1 MTVAPPPGA
10 HGGDGPQLAAA
21 LGIAAHEVLDLSA
34 SLNPCA
40 PDVAALVAEL
50 AHAVRHYPDPT
61 HATAALA
68 DALGVDVERIVLTNG
83 GAEAIALVAAE
94 CPVGRVDEPDF
105 ALYARHL
112 RCLDVDGPRWRS
124 NPHNPTGRLAP
135 HSEHAA
141 VWDEAFYQLAT
152 GSWTR
157 GDADAIVIGSLTKL
171 FACPGLRAGY
181 VLAPDAAFAARIRTR
196 QPAWSVNALTCSV
209 LPPLINS
216 ANLPAWSRSASAHRD
231 ALQGVL
237 RAAGLE
243 PEPSDAPW
251 LLVRAA
257 QGVRE
262 HLARCAVLV
271 RDTASFGIPHGV
283 RIAAPDAAG
292 LERLEHAL
300 EGWQR

>member
-10 HGGDGPQLAAA
+10 HGGDGSLLAAA
-21 LGIAAHEVLDLSA
+21 LGVGVHDVLDLSA

-40 PDVAALVAEL
+40 PDVATLVVEHA
-50 AHAVRHYPDPT
+50 AAVRHYPDPT
-61 HATAALA
+61 RATVALA
-68 DALGVDVERIVLTNG
+68 DAIAVDPARVVLTNG

-94 CPVGRVDEPDF
+94 CPVGRVDDPDF

-112 RCLDVDGPRWRS
+112 RCLDASGPRWRS

-135 HSEHAA
+135 ASEPAA
-141 VWDEAFYQLAT
+141 VWDEAFYQLTT
-152 GSWTR
+152 GTWTR

-181 VLAPDAAFAARIRTR
+181 VLAPDAAFATRLRTR
-196 QPAWSVNALTCSV
+196 QPAWSVNALACSV
-209 LPPLINS
+209 LPTLVAS
-216 ANLPAWSRSASAHRD
+216 ADLPVWARSAAAHRD
-231 ALQGVL
+231 ALDRVL

-251 LLVRAA
+251 LLVRDAPR
-257 QGVRE
+257 VRE

-300 EGWQR
+300 KGWHR